1 MEKQKYNVTNF
12 LHIYKR
18 SNYHNFV
25 YLKRIDAQ
33 LQKKMTNR
41 CPTSQD
47 RVVNPLHGLRD
58 SVEYLSY
65 IAMSSSI
72 GTQIA

>member
-33 LQKKMTNR
+33 LQKKMK
-41 CPTSQD
+41 
-47 RVVNPLHGLRD
+47 
-58 SVEYLSY
+58 
-65 IAMSSSI
+65 
-72 GTQIA
+72 QIAVQLLKIGLLIPYTDCEIPWSIYHI

>member
-1 MEKQKYNVTNF
+1 MKKRKYNVTNF

-25 YLKRIDAQ
+25 YLKRINAQ
-33 LQKKMTNR
+33 LQKKNETNR
-41 CPTSQD
+41 CPTPQD

-58 SVEYLSY
+58 SVEYLLY
-65 IAMSSSI
+65 ITMSS
-72 GTQIA
+72 